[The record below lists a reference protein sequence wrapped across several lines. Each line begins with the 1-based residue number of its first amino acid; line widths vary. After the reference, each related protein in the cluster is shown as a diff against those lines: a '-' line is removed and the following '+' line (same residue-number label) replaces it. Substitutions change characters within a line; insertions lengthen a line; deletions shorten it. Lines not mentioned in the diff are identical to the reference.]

1 MKKTKKTFS
10 ESIESKCMVFIIAVL
25 STGVLFGSILSS
37 FKDMNF
43 IAWAVILLGGVLGLA
58 FFVLSALRKYVI
70 EPLRSLETSLT
81 ALTSGSF
88 SFPLKRFADDELG
101 GLNRAVNDTARSIGS
116 VFRKMRTE
124 LHRASG
130 IAEKVEANFANISE
144 STKHESEAISNIAS
158 SLEQMNSASA
168 EISGSAESL
177 AISTEEK
184 AASIEEMVTSI
195 GQVANSA
202 QELSN
207 TVDATSASIIELSA
221 SVKEVANKAEDL
233 ISASEETLTAAEEIS
248 SSIKEVEQRAK
259 ESAVLSEKVKNEAA
273 SFGMTSVEKTIEGIQ
288 NIKASF
294 DKTAGIIKKLGVRS
308 AEIGKI
314 LNVIDEITDQTT
326 LLALNAAILAAQAG
340 EHGKGFSVVADE
352 IKDLAER
359 TSFSTR
365 EIAELIQSVQQ
376 EVKDAIFAMDAGM
389 GSVEEGARVAT
400 DAGDALKKIVLSST
414 QSAEMSLS
422 IERSTTEQA
431 RTTKLVSS
439 SMEKVKNMVMQVAN
453 ATIEQSK
460 GALLITKA
468 TEKMRDVANH
478 VKSATNEQLINIKLV
493 YESIEL
499 VSEKSRQIAMAVN
512 EQRLG
517 ATQIFDSVERIED
530 IPKNNLNMAA
540 EINQSLE
547 TLFGNTEMIN
557 RELEGI
563 MPTDQKLFPGTRN
576 AATTAGIEPKEQGHG
591 G

>member
-1 MKKTKKTFS
+1 MKKTKKTISDSMELKSMSF
-10 ESIESKCMVFIIAVL
+10 MIAIL
-25 STGVLFGSILSS
+25 LAGVLFGSILS
-37 FKDMNF
+37 FFRGMN
-43 IAWAVILLGGVLGLA
+43 ILIWVVILIVGVLVLA
-58 FFVLSALRKYVI
+58 FLSWIMIRKSVI
-70 EPLRSLETSLT
+70 EPIRTLEKSVK
-81 ALTSGSF
+81 ALTEGDF
-88 SFPLKRFADDELG
+88 SFYLQHYTDDEIGRLSK
-101 GLNRAVNDTARSIGS
+101 AINDSVRSIGGI
-116 VFRKMRTE
+116 FRKVE
-124 LHRASG
+124 NGLHQASD
-130 IAEKVEANFANISE
+130 ISKKVEVDFERVSE

-158 SLEQMNSASA
+158 SLEEMNSAST
-168 EISGSAESL
+168 EISSNAESL

-207 TVDATSASIIELSA
+207 TVDSTSASIEELSA

-233 ISASEETLTAAEEIS
+233 ISATEETLTAAEEIS
-248 SSIKEVEQRAK
+248 SSIKEVEQSAK
-259 ESAVLSEKVKNEAA
+259 ESAMLSEKVKNEAT
-273 SFGMTSVEKTIEGIQ
+273 SFGMASVEKTIEGIQ

-376 EVKDAIFAMDAGM
+376 EVKDAILAMDVGLH
-389 GSVEEGARVAT
+389 SVEEGVKVAT
-400 DAGDALKKIVLSST
+400 DAGDALKKIVRSST

-422 IERSTTEQA
+422 IERSTAEQA
-431 RTTKLVSS
+431 RTTRLVSN
-439 SMEKVKNMVMQVAN
+439 SMEKVKNMVTQVAN

-478 VKSATNEQLINIKLV
+478 VKSATGEQIINIKLV

-512 EQRLG
+512 EQTLG
-517 ATQIFDSVERIED
+517 ANQIFNSVEKIKD
-530 IPKNNLNMAA
+530 IPKNNLYMVS
-540 EINQSLE
+540 EINQSLRG
-547 TLFGNTEMIN
+547 LFRNTEMIT
-557 RELEGI
+557 RELKSIISAEHNLSSGADNNI
-563 MPTDQKLFPGTRN
+563 T
-576 AATTAGIEPKEQGHG
+576 AAGNETKGQAPHE
-591 G
+591 